1 MLVLALHRP
10 EMYDLSR
17 YKELDTKNLLITQI
31 LKQREGEL
39 CEIAMYHNLAI
50 NRIYDRPPQ
59 QGQINF
65 NL

>member
-1 MLVLALHRP
+1 
-10 EMYDLSR
+10 MYDLSR
-17 YKELDTKNLLITQI
+17 YKSLDTKNLLITQI

-50 NRIYDRPPQ
+50 NIIYDSPPQ